1 MLSMRFVW
9 HKHSTPAKAVTWWA
23 ESTVSSVED
32 HRGTCNTCCHHP
44 YSSKALPLRQG
55 LPVARAGKHRK
66 EPFRYEN
73 VPLPRAVDWRSK
85 GIVGPVKNQ
94 HVNGSACGCCWAFAT
109 TGVTE
114 CIVAMY
120 TGQPIA
126 LSEQQLI
133 DCDRAGELQATTT
146 AL

>member
-1 MLSMRFVW
+1 M
-9 HKHSTPAKAVTWWA
+9 
-23 ESTVSSVED
+23 
-32 HRGTCNTCCHHP
+32 
-44 YSSKALPLRQG
+44 
-55 LPVARAGKHRK
+55 PVARADKHRK

-73 VPLPRAVDWRSK
+73 VPLPGAVDWRSK

-133 DCDRAGELQATTT
+133 DCDRAGELQPA
-146 AL
+146 AKVPLHDQ

>member
-1 MLSMRFVW
+1 MGCA
-9 HKHSTPAKAVTWWA
+9 TPAAIACSAHTP
-23 ESTVSSVED
+23 
-32 HRGTCNTCCHHP
+32 CHI
-44 YSSKALPLRQG
+44 ALRQDVS
-55 LPVARAGKHRK
+55 VARAGKHGK

-73 VPLPRAVDWRSK
+73 IPLPRAVDWRSK

-133 DCDRAGELQATTT
+133 DCDRAGELQPA
-146 AL
+146 AKVPLYDQ